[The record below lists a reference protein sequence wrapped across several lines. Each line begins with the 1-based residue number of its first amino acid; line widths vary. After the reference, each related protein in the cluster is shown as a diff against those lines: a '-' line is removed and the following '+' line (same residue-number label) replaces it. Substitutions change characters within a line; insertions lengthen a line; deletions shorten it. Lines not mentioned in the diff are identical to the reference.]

1 MAQLSD
7 DCFAFGGALMRI
19 EDAAG
24 LIAERLPVL
33 AGTEW
38 VPLSEADGRV
48 AAEDVHAGHDVP
60 PFANSA
66 VDGYAVRHA
75 DLTPEGE
82 TRLPVRGRLPAGA
95 APEAV
100 AATGGAVRIFTGAAL
115 PPGADTVFMQEDVRR
130 EGEAVLLP
138 PGLKRGAN
146 ARAAGEDVA
155 RGERIIAAGRRLV
168 PQDLA
173 LAAATGHARL
183 PVRTRLRVALFSTG
197 DELAEPG
204 SPLGAGA
211 IHDSNRVM
219 LASLLTRLGAQV
231 DDLGILRDAPE
242 PLARRLAEAARDHD
256 LILTSGGVSTGEED
270 HVRTAVEAVGRLLFW
285 RLAIKPGRPV
295 AMGLVGGTPFVGL
308 PGNPVAVYVTLLFVV
323 RPLLARLGGETLVPA
338 MRQTVRAAFA
348 YRKKAGRREFVRV
361 SLATGPDGVVEAHNF
376 PREGAG
382 LLTSLTGSDGLAE
395 LPDEAI
401 GVTPGDALA
410 FHPHAALW

>member
-19 EDAAG
+19 EAAAS
-24 LIAERLPVL
+24 LITARLPVL

-38 VPLSEADGRV
+38 VPLARADGRV
-48 AAEDVHAGHDVP
+48 AAEDVIAGHDVP
-60 PFANSA
+60 PFATSA
-66 VDGYAVRHA
+66 VDGYAARYA
-75 DLTPEGE
+75 DLQAKGE

-95 APEAV
+95 VPDGID
-100 AATGGAVRIFTGAAL
+100 TPGGAVRIFTGAAL

-130 EGEAVLLP
+130 DGAAVLLP
-138 PGLKRGAN
+138 QGLKRGAN

-155 RGERIIAAGRRLV
+155 RGERIIAAGRRLA
-168 PQDLA
+168 PQDVA

-204 SPLGAGA
+204 APLGVGA

-219 LASLLTRLGAQV
+219 LAALLARLGVEV
-231 DDLGILRDAPE
+231 DDLGILRDE
-242 PLARRLAEAARDHD
+242 PGALAARLADAARDHD

-270 HVRTAVEAVGRLLFW
+270 HVRTAVEAVGQLLFW

-295 AMGLVGGTPFVGL
+295 AMGLVNGTPFVGL

-323 RPLLARLGGETLVPA
+323 RPLLARLSGESAVPVVPQ
-338 MRQTVRAAFA
+338 RVRAAFT
-348 YRKKAGRREFVRV
+348 YRKKTGRREFVRV
-361 SLATGPDGVVEAHNF
+361 IVAPGPDGLMEARNF

-401 GVTPGDALA
+401 GVAPGDTLA
-410 FHPHAALW
+410 YYPHATLW